1 MSVYVVME
9 KITQSGTRN
18 GLPVLA
24 VTSRHNITHC
34 LTYVSSID
42 DFIGLDGDFVIP
54 DFEFRVDNTINGEY
68 FPNYPACRNFQT
80 YYDSYIKGDRVHIDV
95 HYVTAT
101 SNISIFYGALESVI
115 PSINFETAELTFRAI
130 HIIKRALTELTM
142 SYLISKDPYAGDR
155 RGSVWE
161 KYFDVANLLPTEYGL
176 NQTID
181 YTGLPDYLTTTGA
194 GSKKNYQLLRI
205 HKANLEKYDT
215 QLDFLGDFLRAM
227 SSVIVW
233 HNNKFSC
240 YSIGSVWTANATV
253 ALDAVLTEISRSEP
267 WEDHA
272 EDVTVDAG
280 DTKLSYK
287 DFKNKVGDYGDGR
300 RVYTSIEQRKKII
313 GLRSKMQNS
322 NSSRVISAAMVEDLR
337 MPTMY
342 YSKISG
348 QYRGDHKYTILLA
361 DIIMPYLAAINYSHW
376 CLHRVKLD
384 VEAEG
389 LGYYPGRQYSISGTA
404 YKCTRTDKDLE
415 NETTK
420 LTLVGA

>member
-9 KITQSGTRN
+9 KITQGGTRN
-18 GLPVLA
+18 GLPVLS

-34 LTYVSSID
+34 LTHVSSID

-54 DFEFRVDNTINGEY
+54 EFEFRVDNTINGEY
-68 FPNYPACRNFQT
+68 FPNYPSCRNFQT
-80 YYDSYIKGDRVHIDV
+80 YYDNYIKGDRVHIDV
-95 HYVTAT
+95 RYVTAT
-101 SNISIFYGALESVI
+101 GNVSIFYGALESVL
-115 PSINFETAELTFRAI
+115 PSISFETAELTFRAT

-142 SYLISKDPYAGDR
+142 SYLISKDPYSGDR

-181 YTGLPDYLTTTGA
+181 YSGLPDYLTTTGA

-205 HKANLEKYDT
+205 HKTNLEKYDT

-240 YSIGSVWTANATV
+240 YSVGSVWTANAT
-253 ALDAVLTEISRSEP
+253 APLDAVLTEISKSEP

-272 EDVTVDAG
+272 EDVTIDAG

-287 DFKNKVGDYGDGR
+287 DYKNKVGDYGDGR
-300 RVYTSIEQRKKII
+300 RVYTSTEQRKKII
-313 GLRSKMQNS
+313 GLRSKIQNS

>member
-1 MSVYVVME
+1 MSVYIVME
-9 KITQSGTRN
+9 KITQSGVRN

-34 LTYVSSID
+34 LTSVGTLD

-54 DFEFRVDNTINGEY
+54 EFTFKIDNCNNSTY
-68 FPNYPACRNFQT
+68 WPNYPACHNFLE
-80 YYDSYIKGDRVHIDV
+80 YYNAYIKGSRVHVDV
-95 HYVTAT
+95 HYVTALD
-101 SNISIFYGALESVI
+101 NVSIFYGALESLI
-115 PSINFETAELTFRAI
+115 PAIDYQKQELTFRAT
-130 HIIKRALTELTM
+130 HIIKKALTEQTM

-161 KYFDVANLLPTEYGL
+161 KYFDVSYLLPSEYGL

-181 YTGLPDYLTTTGA
+181 YSGLPDYLTTTGS
-194 GSKKNYQLLRI
+194 GTKKNYQLLKI
-205 HKANLEKYDT
+205 HKANLEKYDS

-233 HNNKFSC
+233 HNNRFSV
-240 YSIGSVWTANATV
+240 YSIGSVWSTETTV
-253 ALDAVLTEISRSEP
+253 ALDEVLTDITKSEP

-287 DFKNKVGDYGDGR
+287 DFINKVGDYGDGR
-300 RVYTSIEQRKKII
+300 RTYTADEVRKHVR
-313 GLRSKMQNS
+313 GLRSKVQNS
-322 NSSRVISAAMVEDLR
+322 NNSRSISASMVEDLR

-361 DIIMPYLAAINYSHW
+361 DIIMPHLATINYSYW
-376 CLHRVKLD
+376 CRNNIKID

-389 LGYYPGRQYSISGTA
+389 LGYYPGRQYSILGTD
-404 YKCTRTDKDLE
+404 YKCTKTDKDLE

>member
-9 KITQSGTRN
+9 KITQGGTRN
-18 GLPVLA
+18 GLPVLS

-34 LTYVSSID
+34 LTHVSSID

-54 DFEFRVDNTINGEY
+54 EFEFRVDNTINGEY
-68 FPNYPACRNFQT
+68 FPNYPSCRNFQT
-80 YYDSYIKGDRVHIDV
+80 YYDNYIKGDRVHIDV
-95 HYVTAT
+95 RYVTAT
-101 SNISIFYGALESVI
+101 GNVSIFYGALESVL
-115 PSINFETAELTFRAI
+115 PSINFETAELTFRAT

-142 SYLISKDPYAGDR
+142 SYLISKDPYSGDR

-181 YTGLPDYLTTTGA
+181 YSGLPDYLTTTGA

-205 HKANLEKYDT
+205 HKTNLEKYDT

-240 YSIGSVWTANATV
+240 YSVGSVWTANAT
-253 ALDAVLTEISRSEP
+253 APLDAVLTEISKSEP

-272 EDVTVDAG
+272 EDVTIDAG

-287 DFKNKVGDYGDGR
+287 DYKNKVGDYGDGR
-300 RVYTSIEQRKKII
+300 RVYTSTEQRKKII
-313 GLRSKMQNS
+313 GLRSKIQNS

-376 CLHRVKLD
+376 CLHRVKLG

>member
-9 KITQSGTRN
+9 KITQGGTRN
-18 GLPVLA
+18 GLPVLS

-34 LTYVSSID
+34 LTHVSSID

-54 DFEFRVDNTINGEY
+54 EFEFRVDNTINGEY
-68 FPNYPACRNFQT
+68 FPNYPSCRNFQT
-80 YYDSYIKGDRVHIDV
+80 YYDNYIKGDRVHIDV
-95 HYVTAT
+95 RYVTAT
-101 SNISIFYGALESVI
+101 GNVSIFYGALESVL
-115 PSINFETAELTFRAI
+115 PSINFETAELTFRAT

-142 SYLISKDPYAGDR
+142 SYLISKDPYSGDR

-181 YTGLPDYLTTTGA
+181 YSGLPDYLTTTGA

-205 HKANLEKYDT
+205 HKTNLEKYDT

-240 YSIGSVWTANATV
+240 YSVGSVWTANATA
-253 ALDAVLTEISRSEP
+253 ALDAVLTEISKSEP

-272 EDVTVDAG
+272 EDVTIDAG

-287 DFKNKVGDYGDGR
+287 DYKNKVGDYGDGR
-300 RVYTSIEQRKKII
+300 RVYTSTEQRKKII
-313 GLRSKMQNS
+313 GLRSKIQNS

-376 CLHRVKLD
+376 CLHRVKLG

>member
-9 KITQSGTRN
+9 KITQGGTRN
-18 GLPVLA
+18 GLPVLS

-34 LTYVSSID
+34 LTHVSSID

-54 DFEFRVDNTINGEY
+54 EFEFRVDNTINGEY
-68 FPNYPACRNFQT
+68 FPNYPSCRNFQT
-80 YYDSYIKGDRVHIDV
+80 YYDNYIKGDRVHIDV
-95 HYVTAT
+95 RYVTAT
-101 SNISIFYGALESVI
+101 GNVSIFYGALESVL
-115 PSINFETAELTFRAI
+115 PSISFETAELTFRAT

-142 SYLISKDPYAGDR
+142 SYLISKDPYSGDR

-181 YTGLPDYLTTTGA
+181 YSGLPDYLTTTGA

-205 HKANLEKYDT
+205 HKTNLEKYDT

-240 YSIGSVWTANATV
+240 YSVGSVWTANATA
-253 ALDAVLTEISRSEP
+253 ALDAVLTEISKSEP

-272 EDVTVDAG
+272 EDVTIDAG

-287 DFKNKVGDYGDGR
+287 DYKNKVGDYGDGR
-300 RVYTSIEQRKKII
+300 RVYTSTEQRKKII
-313 GLRSKMQNS
+313 GLRSKIQNS

-376 CLHRVKLD
+376 CLHRVKLG

>member
-68 FPNYPACRNFQT
+68 FPNYPACRNFQA

-115 PSINFETAELTFRAI
+115 PSINFETAELTFRAT

-300 RVYTSIEQRKKII
+300 RVYTSTEQRKKII

>member
-9 KITQSGTRN
+9 KITQGGTRN
-18 GLPVLA
+18 GLPVLS

-34 LTYVSSID
+34 LTHVSSID

-54 DFEFRVDNTINGEY
+54 EFEFRVDNTINGEY
-68 FPNYPACRNFQT
+68 FPNYPSCRNFQT
-80 YYDSYIKGDRVHIDV
+80 YYDNYIKGDRVHIDV
-95 HYVTAT
+95 RYVTAT
-101 SNISIFYGALESVI
+101 GNVSIFYGALESVL
-115 PSINFETAELTFRAI
+115 PSINFETAELTFRAT

-142 SYLISKDPYAGDR
+142 SYLISKDPYSGDR

-181 YTGLPDYLTTTGA
+181 YSGLPDYLTTTGA

-205 HKANLEKYDT
+205 HKTNLEKYDT

-240 YSIGSVWTANATV
+240 YSVGSVWTANATA
-253 ALDAVLTEISRSEP
+253 ALDAVLTEISKSEP
-267 WEDHA
+267 WDDHA
-272 EDVTVDAG
+272 EDVTIDAG

-287 DFKNKVGDYGDGR
+287 DYKNKVGDYGDGR
-300 RVYTSIEQRKKII
+300 RVYTSTEQRKKII
-313 GLRSKMQNS
+313 GLRSKIQNS

-376 CLHRVKLD
+376 CLHRVKLG